1 MATLTFDKLAYVD
14 RLKAAGVGEREA
26 RALAEGLDQ
35 ALREEVATKSDLA
48 AVKTDLAADIAA
60 VKAELAADI
69 AAVRTDL
76 SAEIAAVRTDLSA
89 EIAAVRTDLSAEIA
103 TVRTDLSAEIAAV
116 RTDVAAVRT
125 ELVAGD
131 HRLQVEIQTAKHDVL
146 RWMVGMAF
154 GQAGLTVALIRLL
167 PH

>member
-14 RLKAAGVGEREA
+14 RLQAAGMGEREA

-35 ALREEVATKSDLA
+35 ALREEVATKTDLTAVKSELSADIA
-48 AVKTDLAADIAA
+48 AVKTELAADIAA

-76 SAEIAAVRTDLSA
+76 SAEIAAVRTD
-89 EIAAVRTDLSAEIA
+89 
-103 TVRTDLSAEIAAV
+103 
-116 RTDVAAVRT
+116 VAAVRT
-125 ELVAGD
+125 ELAAGD

-154 GQAGLTVALIRLL
+154 AQAGLTVALIRLL

>member
-35 ALREEVATKSDLA
+35 ALREEVATK
-48 AVKTDLAADIAA
+48 
-60 VKAELAADI
+60 
-69 AAVRTDL
+69 
-76 SAEIAAVRTDLSA
+76 
-89 EIAAVRTDLSAEIA
+89 
-103 TVRTDLSAEIAAV
+103 
-116 RTDVAAVRT
+116 TDVAAVRT
-125 ELVAGD
+125 DVVAVKTELGAEIVAVKTELRAD
-131 HRLQVEIQTAKHDVL
+131 IVAVKTELRAEIAAVRIDLAAVKHDLL

-154 GQAGLTVALIRLL
+154 AQVGLTVALVRFL

>member
-14 RLKAAGVGEREA
+14 RLKAAGMGEREA

-48 AVKTDLAADIAA
+48 AVKADL
-60 VKAELAADI
+60 
-69 AAVRTDL
+69 T
-76 SAEIAAVRTDLSA
+76 AEIAAVETRLT
-89 EIAAVRTDLSAEIA
+89 AVE
-103 TVRTDLSAEIAAV
+103 
-116 RTDVAAVRT
+116 
-125 ELVAGD
+125 
-131 HRLQVEIQTAKHDVL
+131 HKLQVEIQTAKHDVL

-154 GQAGLTVALIRLL
+154 AQTGLTVALIRFL

>member
-14 RLKAAGVGEREA
+14 RLKAAGMGEREA

-48 AVKTDLAADIAA
+48 SVKTDLAADIAA
-60 VKAELAADI
+60 VRTELSADIAAVRTELAADI

-76 SAEIAAVRTDLSA
+76 AADIASVRTDLA
-89 EIAAVRTDLSAEIA
+89 AVKTELAADIAAVKH
-103 TVRTDLSAEIAAV
+103 
-116 RTDVAAVRT
+116 
-125 ELVAGD
+125 G
-131 HRLQVEIQTAKHDVL
+131 LQVESQTVKHDML

-154 GQAGLTVALIRLL
+154 AQTGLTVALIRLL

>member
-14 RLKAAGVGEREA
+14 RLQAAGMGEREA

-35 ALREEVATKSDLA
+35 ALREEVATKSD
-48 AVKTDLAADIAA
+48 
-60 VKAELAADI
+60 I

-76 SAEIAAVRTDLSA
+76 AGVRAELKADISALRTELAADIAGVRTELKADISELRTELKTDISA
-89 EIAAVRTDLSAEIA
+89 LKTELKG
-103 TVRTDLSAEIAAV
+103 
-116 RTDVAAVRT
+116 DVAAVRT
-125 ELVAGD
+125 ELAV
-131 HRLQVEIQTAKHDVL
+131 VKHDML

-154 GQAGLTVALIRLL
+154 AQVGLTVALIRLL